1 MTIPTKLPAGW
12 LGAIALLLLLP
23 LVGCGTFEDKR
34 IRQLYHEKGFG
45 SRAHGDA
52 TQENYLG
59 GRDRVQFL
67 IEPHVLAQAGLE
79 RLAELTVPQPVGID
93 GTLFVPYIG
102 PVYALGL
109 TEAELGA
116 LVTSHLRSMFKNVN
130 VQARIVDSRKYFYA
144 FGEALNK
151 GRFELET
158 DMTLWDAMMVVKWTD
173 LANLGRVMLI
183 RPDAEHPLV
192 LDVNCREMFTTGATG
207 PNFRLRERDAIYV
220 PPTVLG
226 MLARFFE
233 RLLDPVALAVQ
244 TAIGAA
250 RVQVSYDV
258 LTGRDN
264 ANGFFRF

>member
-1 MTIPTKLPAGW
+1 MTIPTKLSTGW
-12 LGAIALLLLLP
+12 LRAIALLLLST

-59 GRDRVQFL
+59 GLDRVQFL
-67 IEPHVLAQAGLE
+67 IEPHVLAQPGLE

-116 LVTSHLRSMFKNVN
+116 LVTSHLRSLFVNVS
-130 VQARIVDSRKYFYA
+130 VQARIVYSRKYFYA
-144 FGEALNK
+144 FGEAKRK
-151 GRFELET
+151 GRHELET
-158 DMTLWDAMMVVKWTD
+158 DMTLWDAMMVVSWTD
-173 LANLGRVMLI
+173 LANLGRVTLI

-192 LDVNCREMFTTGATG
+192 IDVNVREMFTTGATG

-226 MLARFFE
+226 MLARVFE

-258 LTGRDN
+258 LTGNDN
-264 ANGFFRF
+264 NNGFFRF

>member
-1 MTIPTKLPAGW
+1 MTIPTKLPSGW
-12 LGAIALLLLLP
+12 LSAIALLLLLP

-59 GRDRVQFL
+59 GLDKVQFL
-67 IEPHVLAQAGLE
+67 IEPQVLAQEGLE

-93 GTLFVPYIG
+93 GTLFVPYVG

-109 TEAELGA
+109 TEADLGA
-116 LVTSHLRSMFKNVN
+116 LVTSHLRSLFKNVQ
-130 VQARIVDSRKYFYA
+130 VQARIVENNKVFYA
-144 FGEALNK
+144 FGEVRRK
-151 GRFELET
+151 GRIKLET
-158 DMTLWDAMMVVKWTD
+158 DMTLWDAMMVVEWTN
-173 LANLGRVMLI
+173 LANLGRVTLI

-192 LDVNCREMFTTGATG
+192 IDVNCREMFTTGATG
-207 PNFRLRERDAIYV
+207 PNFRLRERDAIHV

-226 MLARFFE
+226 MLARVLE
-233 RLLDPVALAVQ
+233 RLLDPVALAVR

-250 RVQVSYDV
+250 QVQVSYDV
-258 LTGRDN
+258 LSGNRN
-264 ANGFFRF
+264 AGFFRF